1 MMIKQQLYLRKLH
14 PLSLVQQEKLFPK
27 FQIGNIVYQIG
38 KLP

>member
-1 MMIKQQLYLRKLH
+1 MIKQKLYSQKLH
-14 PLSLVQQEKLFPK
+14 PVSLVQQEKLFLK